1 MVTAVMKQKLC
12 NFIICI
18 LLSAGIFF
26 LYTCAFTGDVYVGF
40 FWSTGNDAP
49 AAGTDFSAVP
59 NAPANPANIIN
70 GGYFLTLPGS
80 YSIDYVAA
88 GGGSFLNQSITL
100 TAASAVGGI
109 ETTYFNVFLSNTGG
123 ITVKEGP

>member
-1 MVTAVMKQKLC
+1 MKQKLC

-80 YSIDYVAA
+80 FAVTYTSSAA
-88 GGGSFLNQSITL
+88 VPHTYNKTITL
-100 TAASAVGGI
+100 QAASTVGGF
-109 ETTYFNVFLSNTGG
+109 ETTYYNISLSDSGG
-123 ITVKEGP
+123 ITVAEGP